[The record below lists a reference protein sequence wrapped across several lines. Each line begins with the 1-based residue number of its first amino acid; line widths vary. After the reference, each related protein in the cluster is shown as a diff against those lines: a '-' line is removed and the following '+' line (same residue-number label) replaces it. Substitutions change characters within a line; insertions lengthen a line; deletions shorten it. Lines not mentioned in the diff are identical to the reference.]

1 MQKAIT
7 LVEGKLE
14 IGDFYIPYHL
24 AVLHIQCFKLD
35 EVRGQFIAHPMMKT
49 EHRQEAHHISE
60 GIKEAVLEYQGL
72 GSSRPT
78 GLLSSLRSIR
88 WRQARER
95 REQYDEMNEEEWYT
109 IEFESSHF
117 FTFKAHGRI
126 AFAVSMR
133 PSVFKKAQAFQ
144 RKEPVYLGS
153 GFRLEEGKPEGKVW
167 WYGDEFWMSTGY
179 SEQEARVHLE
189 REQGGREERKRQR
202 LERATAVTTKPGR
215 KTIPKEVRLLVWE
228 RDGSRCVNCGSTQDL
243 EFDHIIPVSR
253 GGSNIKGWQQ
263 YRVEFADSVHY
274 MQSEKKGSHRV
285 ALLGAEAQGV
295 VGEEVEGDQRGRERR
310 KACSRL
316 GCDTR
321 RGQDAQGHYGVR

>member
-14 IGDFYIPYHL
+14 IGDFYIPHHL
-24 AVLHIQCFKLD
+24 AILHIQCFKLD

-49 EHRQEAHHISE
+49 EHRQEVHHMSE
-60 GIKEAVLEYQGL
+60 GIEEAVFEYQGL

-88 WRQARER
+88 WRKSRER
-95 REQYDEMNEEEWYT
+95 LESEMCAFADEIKELMLREQYDEMNEEEWCT
-109 IEFESSHF
+109 IVFESSHF
-117 FTFKAHGRI
+117 FTFKPHGRI

-144 RKEPVYLGS
+144 RKEPIYLGS

-179 SEQEARVHLE
+179 SEQEARVHLV
-189 REQGGREERKRQR
+189 REHGGREERKRQS
-202 LERATAVTTKPGR
+202 LERAAAVTTKPGR
-215 KTIPKEVRLLVWE
+215 RTIPKEVRLLVWE
-228 RDGSRCVNCGSTQDL
+228 RDGGCCMNCGTTEDL

-253 GGSNIKGWQQ
+253 GGSNT
-263 YRVEFADSVHY
+263 
-274 MQSEKKGSHRV
+274 EKNLQVLCVKCN
-285 ALLGAEAQGV
+285 
-295 VGEEVEGDQRGRERR
+295 R
-310 KACSRL
+310 KKKDRI
-316 GCDTR
+316 G
-321 RGQDAQGHYGVR
+321 